1 MLHISVPVFSKKSRF
16 PFKAGDK
23 VTFDGKVA
31 EVISIGTS
39 PYYDEEIKGIRRAYV
54 SALDG
59 SWTAYWPLQ
68 DGLEAR

>member
-1 MLHISVPVFSKKSRF
+1 MLNISLSKLVGKSRI
-16 PFKAGDK
+16 PFSVGDK